1 MRPYFTIVGFFGS
14 MIGYAYFFS
23 WFENLLIFFVWIDLG
38 TVMFMAYFCY
48 AWCCG
53 ISISSISFTISTFFS
68 VFRFLNI

>member
-38 TVMFMAYFCY
+38 TVMFMA
-48 AWCCG
+48 
-53 ISISSISFTISTFFS
+53 
-68 VFRFLNI
+68 